1 MIWEL
6 PSPILSTKRG
16 KVCPGL
22 EEVRPAQREEWHRGG
37 VLT

>member
-6 PSPILSTKRG
+6 PNPIFSTKRG
-16 KVCPGL
+16 KVCPEL
-22 EEVRPAQREEWHRGG
+22 EEVRPGEEQHRGG